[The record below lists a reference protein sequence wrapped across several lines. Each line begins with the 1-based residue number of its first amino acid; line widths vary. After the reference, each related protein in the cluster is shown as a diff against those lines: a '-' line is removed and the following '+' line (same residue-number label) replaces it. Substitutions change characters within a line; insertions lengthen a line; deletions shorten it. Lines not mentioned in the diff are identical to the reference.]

1 LEGTSKPGVIISSS
15 LTIPQI
21 YFIFIGIDLAAVGFT
36 YMFFPEFRHLSLEE
50 IDLVFETSGTR
61 PVKVANKLQKAK
73 DEKRREELSRA

>member
-1 LEGTSKPGVIISSS
+1 
-15 LTIPQI
+15 
-21 YFIFIGIDLAAVGFT
+21 
-36 YMFFPEFRHLSLEE
+36 MFFPEFRHLSLEE